1 MKRHINIP
9 IFVPEVGCPHQCVFC
24 NQSKITGN
32 NETVSDGEAVDIIE
46 TYLSTADENTD
57 VEIAFFGGSFTG
69 ICIDVQKRLLQLA
82 YKYIDSGRVN
92 GIRVSTRPD
101 YISVEKLELL
111 KTYRVTAIELGAQ
124 SLNNDVLRLTERGHS
139 VEDVERAS
147 EMIKAFGFELGLQM
161 MVGLPGDSRL
171 GAIDTAK
178 KIIDLGANT
187 TRIYPCLVIRDTKLE
202 QMYIDDRYSPL
213 SIENAV
219 GIVADIIPMFEKADV
234 RILRVG
240 LHASEGLTTN
250 ESLVAGPFHG
260 SFRQL
265 VDSEIWR
272 RMIVAELACKY
283 GVGELL
289 VDNNGISLPQ
299 FKAVNIH
306 CSSKEVN
313 AAAGYN
319 GLNRR
324 YLEKLFGKVSF
335 IKDDSLKGK
344 EFYVFY
350 N

>member
-24 NQSKITGN
+24 NQSKITGKD
-32 NETVSDGEAVDIIE
+32 ETVSDGEAVDIIE
-46 TYLSTADENTD
+46 KYLSTADENTD

-69 ICIDVQKRLLQLA
+69 ICVDIQKRLLQLA
-82 YKYIDSGRVN
+82 DKYINSGRIN
-92 GIRVSTRPD
+92 GVRVSTRPD

-111 KTYRVTAIELGAQ
+111 KMYGVTAIELGAQ

-139 VEDVERAS
+139 VEDVEMAS
-147 EMIKAFGFELGLQM
+147 EIIKSFGFELGLQM

-178 KIIDLGANT
+178 KIINLRADT
-187 TRIYPCLVIRDTKLE
+187 TRIYPCLVIKDTKLE
-202 QMYIDDRYSPL
+202 QMYVDDKYSPL
-213 SIENAV
+213 SIEDAV
-219 GIVADIIPMFEKADV
+219 RIVADIIPMFEQANV

-240 LHASEGLTTN
+240 LHASEGLTSN
-250 ESLVAGPFHG
+250 DSLVAGPFHA

-272 RMIVAELACKY
+272 RMIVNELECRY
-283 GVGELL
+283 GVGEML
-289 VDNNGISLPQ
+289 VDKGNISLLRH
-299 FKAVNIH
+299 KSVTIH

-319 GLNRR
+319 GLNRS
-324 YLEKLFGKVSF
+324 YLEKLFAKVSF
-335 IKDDSLKGK
+335 VKDNNLKGK
-344 EFYVFY
+344 EFYAFY